1 MQAKLLDL
9 EISLFSSVS
18 NSLLAPSDEFR
29 NQSMNMS
36 PLTEKSLI
44 AQVSSNYGRPSFV
57 LSSSVFSSIGVRD
70 IRY

>member
-9 EISLFSSVS
+9 EMSLFSSVS

-36 PLTEKSLI
+36 PFTEKSLI
-44 AQVSSNYGRPSFV
+44 AQVSSN
-57 LSSSVFSSIGVRD
+57 
-70 IRY
+70 